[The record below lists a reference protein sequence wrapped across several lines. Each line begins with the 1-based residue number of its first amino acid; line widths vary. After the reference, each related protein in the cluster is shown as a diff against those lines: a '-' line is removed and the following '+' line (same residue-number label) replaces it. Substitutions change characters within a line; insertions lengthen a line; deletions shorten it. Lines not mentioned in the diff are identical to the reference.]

1 MAVEIPVL
9 TQQLQAFCLSHYGQ
23 DASVH
28 QVEAMP
34 GHAGLSFGFTVT
46 YEKDGQAEDE
56 SLVMR
61 LPPKGVRQSGN
72 TDVLRQAP
80 LLRTLKKNGVPVPE
94 VRWAGDDL
102 RWFEVPYLMVERLP
116 GRTFHV
122 WEPDASFSRDAEAVA
137 LLYRQG
143 VQALIQVHQLDWKTE
158 LAGWEAPRSL
168 EQEIRF
174 WDPILAKAAEP
185 EWITWGEEVRAL
197 LLAHQPTDP
206 PTGLFHGDYQGTNLL
221 FDKKREPVLPQP
233 ADVGQV
239 SSLQPMGEQLVA
251 LLDWEIS
258 GISGHLLDLGWLLVF
273 IDPESWDAERR
284 PISTIPPID
293 ELVALYED
301 GMQRKVPDI
310 NWYRALAGYRFGAI
324 SCFNVMLH
332 RRGKRHDPE
341 WDLIAPSVKT
351 LFGRAKELLLGA

>member
-9 TQQLQAFCLSHYGQ
+9 TQQLQEFCLTHYGQ
-23 DASVH
+23 EAVVS

-34 GHAGLSFGFTVT
+34 GHAGLSFGFTVA
-46 YEKDGQAEDE
+46 YQQDGQPDQE

-61 LPPKGVRQSGN
+61 IPPKGVRQSGN

-80 LLRTLKKNGVPVPE
+80 LLRTLKKNGVSVPT

-102 RWFEVPYLMVERLP
+102 RWFEVPYLIVERLP

-122 WEPDASFSRDAEAVA
+122 WEPDQSFECSAQAIA
-137 LLYRQG
+137 PLYEQG
-143 VQALIQVHQLDWKTE
+143 VQALVQVHQLDWKTE
-158 LAGWEAPRSL
+158 LAGWEELRSL
-168 EQEIRF
+168 EQEIHF

-185 EWITWGEEVRAL
+185 EWITWGEEVREL
-197 LLAHQPTDP
+197 LLTHQPTDP
-206 PTGLFHGDYQGTNLL
+206 PMGLFHGDYQGTNLL
-221 FDKKREPVLPQP
+221 FDKRS
-233 ADVGQV
+233 D
-239 SSLQPMGEQLVA
+239 GEKLVA

-273 IDPESWDAERR
+273 IDPESWDSERR
-284 PISTIPPID
+284 PITVTPPIED
-293 ELVALYED
+293 LVALYED
-301 GMQRKVPDI
+301 GMQRTVPDI
-310 NWYRALAGYRFGAI
+310 KWYRALAGYRFGAI

-341 WDLIAPSVKT
+341 WELIAPSVKT
-351 LFGRAKELLLGA
+351 LFGRAKELLLS